1 MLKERDKLENII
13 LKYVANSTTNKT
25 GISESQKWCLEL
37 YERYNIPVA
46 MSTDILSQRKD
57 ISQFNEFIL
66 FAICDVIKPDK
77 IKEYFTDVEIKM
89 FTGKKYETEQLGF
102 PIKLHLIKIADDQYI
117 GKITAQ
123 YLMQL
128 REKQLINYNADTQ
141 RALRIMLKGGT
152 KIARPYVDNK
162 AVGEIEELYGSR
174 NFIPNMITLNIN
186 TDDEKADYIYNE
198 ETETLTIKDI
208 TAFDIVDGYHRYL
221 GMSRN
226 FDKDNTFDYPMM
238 VQVVMFSVG
247 RAKQLI
253 WQEDHKTKMKVTDA
267 KTYNQFDGGNMVVT
281 RLNADPECNLNAKIT
296 LDGTVNAGVMAQV
309 INRLWFPKNPDR
321 KEVITVTKDIRS
333 RLNTFTEEVIDYLDK
348 QWNTYEIITI
358 MYGLRNDYTPEQIEK
373 ALKNIDKDA
382 AKTLNQIKDVNSKAT
397 KILKEV
403 Y

>member
-89 FTGKKYETEQLGF
+89 FTGKKYETEHSIFFHCCRAAFLRSSFLLQA
-102 PIKLHLIKIADDQYI
+102 IKLHLIKIADDQYI

-162 AVGEIEELYGSR
+162 AVGEIEELYGSG
-174 NFIPNMITLNIN
+174 NFIPNMITYYFI
-186 TDDEKADYIYNE
+186 
-198 ETETLTIKDI
+198 
-208 TAFDIVDGYHRYL
+208 
-221 GMSRN
+221 
-226 FDKDNTFDYPMM
+226 
-238 VQVVMFSVG
+238 
-247 RAKQLI
+247 
-253 WQEDHKTKMKVTDA
+253 
-267 KTYNQFDGGNMVVT
+267 
-281 RLNADPECNLNAKIT
+281 
-296 LDGTVNAGVMAQV
+296 
-309 INRLWFPKNPDR
+309 
-321 KEVITVTKDIRS
+321 
-333 RLNTFTEEVIDYLDK
+333 
-348 QWNTYEIITI
+348 
-358 MYGLRNDYTPEQIEK
+358 
-373 ALKNIDKDA
+373 
-382 AKTLNQIKDVNSKAT
+382 
-397 KILKEV
+397 
-403 Y
+403 